1 MRKPPFPRGRAVQ
14 ILLCE
19 EKGGVKFDR
28 KRTGWQKMVSSVR
41 FLGGGRGFRRIGAF
55 FLANIRA
62 VVVGSLFVI
71 FGFDLTPF
79 DITG

>member
-1 MRKPPFPRGRAVQ
+1 
-14 ILLCE
+14 
-19 EKGGVKFDR
+19 
-28 KRTGWQKMVSSVR
+28 MVRSVR